1 MHLNNFVPD
10 KRYTMKRIL
19 FVYLFL
25 GGLLP
30 HEAGNACTSVIVSG
44 KATPDGRP
52 LMWKHRDTGTRYNH
66 ITFEKGE
73 KYNFLGLSNSDSTDY
88 DIWTGVNEAGFAIMN
103 TASFNLKDDDVQE
116 MDHEG
121 RLMRRALEICKNQQ
135 DFEHFLDTLSRPMRV
150 EANFGIIDAYG
161 GAAYYE
167 TNNTRYYKKDVNDP
181 NLAPDGY
188 LVYTNFSFEGR
199 KDEGYGYIRY
209 ESAKKIFADIY
220 PQGLT
225 PRSIF
230 QEVSHSFY
238 HSLFRK
244 DMKEEKNTEWQLEQD
259 LIPRF
264 ESTASIVIQGVK
276 KGMNPELTTM
286 WTELGYPPTAIA
298 LPLWVKLGEKQPEL
312 VLYSPQFKTAPLCY
326 FATLLKTQA
335 YPIHRGNGQK
345 YIHWSEL
352 WNAQG
357 TGYMQT
363 LMPVWNE
370 IYDLFARHQAEWEQK
385 GLDVETINCLY
396 QEAEEKIKPAYYRLM
411 RVD

>member
-1 MHLNNFVPD
+1 
-10 KRYTMKRIL
+10 MKRIL
-19 FVYLFL
+19 FIYILLGSMLF
-25 GGLLP
+25 
-30 HEAGNACTSVIVSG
+30 HESGNACTSVIISG

-52 LMWKHRDTGTRYNH
+52 LMWKHRDTRTRYNH

-73 KYNFLGLSNSDSTDY
+73 KYDFLGLANSDSTDY

-103 TASFNLKDDDVQE
+103 TASYNLKDDDVQE
-116 MDHEG
+116 MNHEG

-135 DFEHFLDTLSRPMRV
+135 DFEHYLDTLSRPMRV
-150 EANFGIIDAYG
+150 EANFGIIDAFG

-188 LVYTNFSFEGR
+188 LIYTNFSFEGR

-220 PQGLT
+220 PQGIT

-230 QEVSHSFY
+230 QCVSHSYY
-238 HSLFRK
+238 HSLLRK
-244 DMKEEKNTEWQLEQD
+244 DLKQEVDAEWQLEQD
-259 LIPRF
+259 FIPRL

-312 VLYSPQFKTAPLCY
+312 VLYSQQFKTAPLCY
-326 FATLLKTQA
+326 FSTQLKAQA

-357 TGYMQT
+357 TGYIQT
-363 LMPVWNE
+363 LTPVWNE
-370 IYDLFARHQAEWEQK
+370 IYDLFARHQAEWEEK
-385 GLDVETINCLY
+385 GLDVETINRLY
-396 QEAEEKIKPAYYRLM
+396 QEAEEKIKPAYYHLM
-411 RVD
+411 RID

>member
-1 MHLNNFVPD
+1 MNNFVPD

-25 GGLLP
+25 GGLLL

-73 KYNFLGLSNSDSTDY
+73 KYNFLGLANSDSTDY

-312 VLYSPQFKTAPLCY
+312 VLYSLQFKTAPLCY

-352 WNAQG
+352 WNAQE
-357 TGYMQT
+357 TGYIQT

-385 GLDVETINCLY
+385 GLDVETINRLY

>member
-1 MHLNNFVPD
+1 
-10 KRYTMKRIL
+10 MKR
-19 FVYLFL
+19 
-25 GGLLP
+25 
-30 HEAGNACTSVIVSG
+30 
-44 KATPDGRP
+44 
-52 LMWKHRDTGTRYNH
+52 
-66 ITFEKGE
+66 EK
-73 KYNFLGLSNSDSTDY
+73 NIISSDWQT
-88 DIWTGVNEAGFAIMN
+88 VNEAGFAIMN

-181 NLAPDGY
+181 NLVPDGY

-312 VLYSPQFKTAPLCY
+312 VLYNPQFKTAPLCY

-335 YPIHRGNGQK
+335 YPIYRGNGQK

-385 GLDVETINCLY
+385 GLDVETINRLY

>member
-1 MHLNNFVPD
+1 
-10 KRYTMKRIL
+10 
-19 FVYLFL
+19 
-25 GGLLP
+25 
-30 HEAGNACTSVIVSG
+30 
-44 KATPDGRP
+44 
-52 LMWKHRDTGTRYNH
+52 
-66 ITFEKGE
+66 
-73 KYNFLGLSNSDSTDY
+73 
-88 DIWTGVNEAGFAIMN
+88 MN

-181 NLAPDGY
+181 NLVPDGY

-238 HSLFRK
+238 HSLFQK

-385 GLDVETINCLY
+385 GLDVETINRLY

>member
-1 MHLNNFVPD
+1 MNNFVPD

-25 GGLLP
+25 GGLLL

-73 KYNFLGLSNSDSTDY
+73 KYNFLGLANSDSTDY

-298 LPLWVKLGEKQPEL
+298 LPL
-312 VLYSPQFKTAPLCY
+312 
-326 FATLLKTQA
+326 
-335 YPIHRGNGQK
+335 
-345 YIHWSEL
+345 
-352 WNAQG
+352 
-357 TGYMQT
+357 
-363 LMPVWNE
+363 
-370 IYDLFARHQAEWEQK
+370 
-385 GLDVETINCLY
+385 
-396 QEAEEKIKPAYYRLM
+396 
-411 RVD
+411 